1 MFLEEKLET
10 FWQQNI
16 ERKAR
21 FDVSTVVAIDLLNTC
36 LAHIKEHIKVND
48 TWSNLFAIVKQ
59 TDNIWRTFAKKKGFS
74 ENFFRA
80 NHIIPR
86 LKNKPGAKEYFKIT
100 KEEIEKYGQ
109 EQAGCSVKH

>member
-10 FWQQNI
+10 VLQQNI
-16 ERKAR
+16 ERKAI
-21 FDVSTVVAIDLLNTC
+21 FGVSTDVAIDLLNTC

-48 TWSNLFAIVKQ
+48 TWSNVFSIIKQ
-59 TDNIWRTFAKKKGFS
+59 TDGIWRSFAKKKGFIN

-80 NHIIPR
+80 NYIIPR

-100 KEEIEKYGQ
+100 KEEIEKYG
-109 EQAGCSVKH
+109 